1 MTFAR
6 QEDAD
11 IVMRKEVSSAF
22 SNLYLIYATADEAD
36 AYMFYRCFFFV
47 TAARTAYAGT
57 EGCYEMLV
65 FFYFFYLMRNL

>member
-1 MTFAR
+1 MMHCIDRCLMLRRVATLPNNTKHRVVSPR
-6 QEDAD
+6 QL
-11 IVMRKEVSSAF
+11 S
-22 SNLYLIYATADEAD
+22 LLLI
-36 AYMFYRCFFFV
+36 